1 MNFIEFL
8 KNIDKDRLFDL
19 SKHKIETSN
28 ILIDQSNQSISEET
42 YRSFQKFIDDNNFV
56 QRLKKVQKGEVSNIS
71 ENKPATHFQYRT
83 EGSRLYTSCLLYT
96 SPSPRD

>member
-28 ILIDQSNQSISEET
+28 ILIDQSNWLIKLGIQ
-42 YRSFQKFIDDNNFV
+42 ID
-56 QRLKKVQKGEVSNIS
+56 
-71 ENKPATHFQYRT
+71 
-83 EGSRLYTSCLLYT
+83 
-96 SPSPRD
+96 